1 MKRTAYENFGKNA
14 KKITVMNSQYKDLD
28 GKAVWVDEENNVYEL
43 NFARLSKTWSA
54 LKTGYTIRDLLD
66 RDLLEK

>member
-1 MKRTAYENFGKNA
+1 MKILERTQ

-43 NFARLSKTWSA
+43 NFARLSKTWA
-54 LKTGYTIRDLLD
+54 AHKTGYTIRDLL
-66 RDLLEK
+66 EKK